1 MKKILYLFVFAL
13 TSSLLLFSCNE
24 GSVGSSISQSN
35 INIAMDSSFSVSGKS
50 VPNEKIP
57 ARVINQLLGLIKA
70 KNYGTLT
77 SDYVTEFMPVTDF
90 DDEGMSL
97 ETIDSVKLQIAIADG
112 SFVGDSLV
120 PMRVSAYR
128 LNRILPSP
136 IFSNFDPSDYYSKA
150 DFLGSASYIPSV
162 ISESDGRKDTIYSRG
177 YRDVKITLPL
187 EFGKEIYAEFL
198 NNKSS
203 FTTPDEFAKLLPG
216 MYITTSDGNGRMMNI
231 TSTQVALYYRRVI
244 TQDDGTDTT
253 YVTNTNFIASSP
265 EAITNSNIKLDIDPE
280 IQKAVAEGSI
290 IIQAPI
296 GYDVEINFPIQDIID
311 RYINGTKNDLGV
323 LNSIYFEIPAEKIT
337 NDLGITPPP
346 YLLLT
351 RASHKDDFFAN
362 KEIADNKTSYYATY
376 SETAKAYIFS
386 DMRNYVLDIIEN
398 HGGVATDDDARLIL
412 TPVALTTETSGSSY
426 YYEGTTTITSITPYV
441 TSPAIAKLDI
451 DNAVIRLTYSKQSK
465 K

>member
-150 DFLGSASYIPSV
+150 DFLGSA
-162 ISESDGRKDTIYSRG
+162 
-177 YRDVKITLPL
+177 
-187 EFGKEIYAEFL
+187 
-198 NNKSS
+198 
-203 FTTPDEFAKLLPG
+203 
-216 MYITTSDGNGRMMNI
+216 
-231 TSTQVALYYRRVI
+231 
-244 TQDDGTDTT
+244 
-253 YVTNTNFIASSP
+253 
-265 EAITNSNIKLDIDPE
+265 
-280 IQKAVAEGSI
+280 
-290 IIQAPI
+290 
-296 GYDVEINFPIQDIID
+296 
-311 RYINGTKNDLGV
+311 
-323 LNSIYFEIPAEKIT
+323 
-337 NDLGITPPP
+337 
-346 YLLLT
+346 
-351 RASHKDDFFAN
+351 
-362 KEIADNKTSYYATY
+362 
-376 SETAKAYIFS
+376 
-386 DMRNYVLDIIEN
+386 
-398 HGGVATDDDARLIL
+398 
-412 TPVALTTETSGSSY
+412 
-426 YYEGTTTITSITPYV
+426 
-441 TSPAIAKLDI
+441 
-451 DNAVIRLTYSKQSK
+451 
-465 K
+465 